1 MRFQLKKRKEKG
13 KEETKPKPSKEKRP
27 SLKLKGKFPS
37 LGLMR
42 KKEEEKLPPI
52 PSATD
57 APMVAEARQ
66 DGVKELVPFF
76 AYRKIVENP
85 EPKYIVLEPPLTEQE
100 TALIA
105 QVKKFLYDETE
116 FDVESEKKKGEDW
129 ALNLLREEI
138 WKAINRHKLPIDSAL
153 FNKICYYT
161 SRDFLGYGKI
171 NPLMHDPEI
180 EDISISG
187 YNIPAHVILRGHRY
201 YPTSIVYNQEELD
214 NEILRLAYRT
224 GRHIS
229 VAQPILDAPLPDG
242 SRVQLTYQKEVST
255 RGSVIQIRRFREDP
269 FTIVDLVLNNTL
281 SPEVAAFS
289 WFAIENK
296 ASVLVCGGTGA
307 GKTSTLNVLCM
318 YILPSLK
325 IVTIEDTA
333 EIRLTHLNLT
343 SFVSRVGFGAR
354 AEERG
359 DIPLFE
365 LLKASLRQSPD
376 YIIVGEIRGQE
387 AFVLMQAI
395 ATGHGGLCTIHG
407 DSVSSIINRLISPP
421 MSTPKEQVAEC
432 VDLYVVQGKVTLP
445 DGRVARR
452 FFSLSETVG
461 FDPNT
466 REIVTRDL
474 FNWDPANDSFTAL
487 QPGSRYLEKVSRRS
501 GIPADQLLEDIRRR
515 KTVLEWMTQRS
526 RTNPE
531 ERNYRPVT
539 SLIKQYYSNS
549 TEVYE
554 RATKELEERGG

>member
-1 MRFQLKKRKEKG
+1 MMLSQRFKVSYMLK
-13 KEETKPKPSKEKRP
+13 
-27 SLKLKGKFPS
+27 
-37 LGLMR
+37 R
-42 KKEEEKLPPI
+42 KKEKDELPPI
-52 PSATD
+52 PPPPNV
-57 APMVAEARQ
+57 PMIAEAGH
-66 DGVKELVPFF
+66 DGVKELVPLF
-76 AYRKIVENP
+76 AYRKITENP
-85 EPKYIVLEPPLTEQE
+85 EPKYSVLEPPLTEQE
-100 TALIA
+100 TELIA
-105 QVKKFLYDETE
+105 KVKKFLYDETE
-116 FDVESEKKKGEDW
+116 FDIESDKKKGEDW
-129 ALNLLREEI
+129 VLNTLREEI
-138 WKAINRHKLPIDSAL
+138 WKIVNRHNLSVDSDV
-153 FNKICYYT
+153 FNEICYYI

-214 NEILRLAYRT
+214 SEILRLAYRT

-269 FTIVDLVLNNTL
+269 FTIVDLVLNDTL
-281 SPEVAAFS
+281 SPEVAAFT

-318 YILPSLK
+318 FILPSLK

-343 SFVSRVGFGAR
+343 SFVSRIGFGAR

-432 VDLYVVQGKVTLP
+432 VDLYVVQGKITTQ

-452 FFSLSETVG
+452 IFSLSETVG

-474 FNWDPANDSFTAL
+474 FNWDPIKDSFTAL
-487 QPGSRYLEKVSRRS
+487 KPGSRYLEKVSRRS
-501 GIPADQLLEDIRRR
+501 GIPANLLLEEIRRR
-515 KTVLEWMTQRS
+515 RTVLEWMVQRS
-526 RTNPE
+526 RTSPE
-531 ERNYRPVT
+531 DRHYTSVT
-539 SLIKQYYSNS
+539 SLIRQYYSNPV
-549 TEVYE
+549 EVYE
-554 RATKELEERGG
+554 QATKELKEGGG

>member
-1 MRFQLKKRKEKG
+1 MLK
-13 KEETKPKPSKEKRP
+13 
-27 SLKLKGKFPS
+27 
-37 LGLMR
+37 R
-42 KKEEEKLPPI
+42 KKEKDELPPI
-52 PSATD
+52 PPPPD
-57 APMVAEARQ
+57 APMIAEAGH
-66 DGVKELVPFF
+66 DGVKELVPLF

-100 TALIA
+100 TKLIA

-116 FDVESEKKKGEDW
+116 FDIESGKQNGEDW
-129 ALNLLREEI
+129 LLNLLREEI
-138 WKAINRHKLPIDSAL
+138 WKAINRHKLSINSDV
-153 FNKICYYT
+153 FNKVCYYI

-171 NPLMHDPEI
+171 DPLMHDPEI

-187 YNIPAHVILRGHRY
+187 YNIPAHIILRGHRY
-201 YPTSIVYNQEELD
+201 YPTSIVYSQEELD
-214 NEILRLAYRT
+214 SEILRLAYRT

-269 FTIVDLVLNNTL
+269 FTIVDLIMNNTL
-281 SPEVAAFS
+281 SPEIAAFL

-296 ASVLVCGGTGA
+296 ASVLVCGGTGT

-318 YILPSLK
+318 FILPSLK

-365 LLKASLRQSPD
+365 LLKASLRQNPD

-421 MSTPKEQVAEC
+421 MNIPKEQVAEC
-432 VDLYVVQGKVTLP
+432 VDLYVMQGKVTTS
-445 DGRVARR
+445 DGKVARR
-452 FFSLSETVG
+452 IFSLSETVG

-474 FNWDPANDSFTAL
+474 FNWDPIKDSFTAL
-487 QPGSRYLEKVSRRS
+487 QPGSRYLEKFSRRS
-501 GIPADQLLEDIRRR
+501 GIPADLLLEEIRCR
-515 KTVLEWMTQRS
+515 KTVLKWMVQRS
-526 RTNPE
+526 RVNPE
-531 ERNYRPVT
+531 ERHYKSVT
-539 SLIKQYYSNS
+539 SLIRQYYSNPS
-549 TEVYE
+549 GVYE
-554 RATKELEERGG
+554 QATKELKEKGG